1 MTDKERY
8 DTSATPSYPPG
19 VEQASNEAYIQSI
32 ITAMKT
38 AGIVGAS
45 DSITG
50 EQIAPI
56 IAAVR
61 MGTDTGDATATI
73 NDIVNGKTAYA
84 KGEKL
89 TGNIQEAGPDNV
101 NTTFSVNSRGVIS
114 HTFKNTANSRIYLDS
129 NSSVISSH
137 DLPTVTGTTVT
148 PGTVTQNI
156 LTVGKYGVNKNF
168 TVLGSPNLRSEYIK
182 AGITIFNVVGTANTV
197 MNTNYNDGIR
207 TQYVTSSSG
216 RTTIRIVHMSALN
229 FTPKAAYVYLRDVLP
244 AANGSALISAFID
257 ASGRCIQTT
266 KTSSN
271 NTMNVGST
279 CTWYG
284 SDRADGVLAEIKIDQ
299 NIGFGGPYIAAIY
312 G

>member
-1 MTDKERY
+1 MADKERY
-8 DTSATPSYPPG
+8 DTSTTSYPPG

-38 AGIVGAS
+38 AGIVGAN

-61 MGTDTGDATATI
+61 MGVDTGDATATAG
-73 NDIVNGKTAYA
+73 DIVNGKTAY
-84 KGEKL
+84 
-89 TGNIQEAGPDNV
+89 TGDGKITGIMP
-101 NTTFSVNSRGVIS
+101 TL
-114 HTFKNTANSRIYLDS
+114 ANSAITINVSSGGLIGVVTKNNSELRRYLS
-129 NSSVISSH
+129 PNNMITKTQQ
-137 DLPTVTGTTVT
+137 LPTVTGTTIA
-148 PGTVTQNI
+148 PGRSNLTI
-156 LTVGKYGVNKNF
+156 LTNGKYGIGGDMIVK
-168 TVLGSPNLRSEYIK
+168 GDANLLPENIK
-182 AGITIFNVVGTANTV
+182 TGVSIFGVYGTANTV
-197 MNTNYNDGIR
+197 LNTNYNDGI
-207 TQYVTSSSG
+207 TAQYVSSSSG
-216 RTTIRIVHMSALN
+216 RTTIRILHMSTLD

-257 ASGRCIQTT
+257 ASGRCIQTS

-271 NTMNVGST
+271 STINVGST

-284 SDRADGVLAEIKIDQ
+284 SNIANGILADIKIDS
-299 NIGFGGPYIAAIY
+299 NLGFGGPYIAAIY

>member
-1 MTDKERY
+1 MANEERY
-8 DTSATPSYPPG
+8 DTSATSYPPG

-38 AGIVGAS
+38 AGIVGAN

-61 MGTDTGDATATI
+61 MGVDTGDATATAS
-73 NDIVNGKTAYA
+73 DIITGKTAYA
-84 KGEKL
+84 KGNKI
-89 TGNIQEAGPDNV
+89 TGSMTTLDNSGITINV
-101 NTTFSVNSRGVIS
+101 SSDGLIGVTTKNDSKVSRYLSPNSMITKSQQLRTVIGG
-114 HTFKNTANSRIYLDS
+114 I
-129 NSSVISSH
+129 I
-137 DLPTVTGTTVT
+137 T
-148 PGTVTQNI
+148 PGTVNKYI
-156 LTVGKYGVNKNF
+156 LTEGKYGVGDNF
-168 TVLGSPNLRSEYIK
+168 TVLGSPNLLSENIK
-182 AGITIFNVVGTANTV
+182 AGVTIFNVVGTANTTS
-197 MNTNYNDGIR
+197 NINYNDGIT
-207 TQYVTSSSG
+207 TQYITSSSG
-216 RTTIRIVHMSALN
+216 RTTIRILHMSALS
-229 FTPKAAYVYLRDVLP
+229 FAPKAACVYLRDVLP

-271 NTMNVGST
+271 STMNVGST

-284 SDRADGVLAEIKIDQ
+284 SSIANGALADIKIDT

>member
-1 MTDKERY
+1 MADKERY
-8 DTSATPSYPPG
+8 DTSTTSYPPG
-19 VEQASNEAYIQSI
+19 VEQASNEAYIHSI

-38 AGIVGAS
+38 AGIVGAN

-61 MGTDTGDATATI
+61 MGIDTGDATATPG
-73 NDIVNGKTAYA
+73 DIVNGKTAYTGDGKITGIMPTLA
-84 KGEKL
+84 NSAITINVSSGGLIGVVTKNNSQLRRYLSPNNMITKTQQLPTL
-89 TGNIQEAGPDNV
+89 TG
-101 NTTFSVNSRGVIS
+101 
-114 HTFKNTANSRIYLDS
+114 RI
-129 NSSVISSH
+129 
-137 DLPTVTGTTVT
+137 VT
-148 PGTVTQNI
+148 PGRTNLSI
-156 LTVGKYGVNKNF
+156 LTNGKYGIGGDIIVQ
-168 TVLGSPNLRSEYIK
+168 GDANLLPENIK
-182 AGITIFNVVGTANTV
+182 SGVSIFGVYGTANTTL
-197 MNTNYNDGIR
+197 NTNYNDGI
-207 TQYVTSSSG
+207 TAQYVTSSSG
-216 RTTIRIVHMSALN
+216 RTTIRILHMSALN

-284 SDRADGVLAEIKIDQ
+284 SDIANGALADIKIDQ

>member
-1 MTDKERY
+1 MADKERY
-8 DTSATPSYPPG
+8 DTSTTSYPPG

-61 MGTDTGDATATI
+61 MGVDTGDATATPG
-73 NDIVNGKTAYA
+73 DIVNGKTAY
-84 KGEKL
+84 
-89 TGNIQEAGPDNV
+89 TGDGKITGIMP
-101 NTTFSVNSRGVIS
+101 TL
-114 HTFKNTANSRIYLDS
+114 ANSAITINVSSGGLIGVVTKNNSELRRYLS
-129 NSSVISSH
+129 PNNMITKTQQ
-137 DLPTVTGTTVT
+137 LPTVTGTTIA
-148 PGTVTQNI
+148 PGRSNLTI
-156 LTVGKYGVNKNF
+156 LTNGKYGIGGDMIVK
-168 TVLGSPNLRSEYIK
+168 GDANLLPENIK
-182 AGITIFNVVGTANTV
+182 TGVSIFGVYGTANTTL
-197 MNTNYNDGIR
+197 NTNYNDGIR

-284 SDRADGVLAEIKIDQ
+284 SDIANGVLAEIKIDQ

>member
-8 DTSATPSYPPG
+8 DTSATSYPPG

-38 AGIVGAS
+38 AGIVGAN

-56 IAAVR
+56 IAAVK
-61 MGTDTGDATATI
+61 MGVDTGDATATM
-73 NDIVNGKTAYA
+73 NDIVKDKTAYA
-84 KGEKL
+84 NGVKL
-89 TGNIQEAGPDNV
+89 TGNIQEAEPSNV
-101 NTTFSVNSRGVIS
+101 DTTFSVNSRGVIS
-114 HTFKNTANSRIYLDS
+114 HTFSNISNRRIYLDA
-129 NSSVISSH
+129 NSSIISSH

-148 PGTVTQNI
+148 PGTVNQTI
-156 LTVGKYGVNKNF
+156 LTLGKYGVNKNF
-168 TVLGSPNLRSEYIK
+168 TVLGSPNLRPEYIK
-182 AGITIFNVVGTANTV
+182 AGITIFNVVGTANTI
-197 MNTNYNDGIR
+197 MNINYNDGIT
-207 TQYVTSSSG
+207 TQHISSSNG
-216 RTTIRIVHMSALN
+216 RTTARLLHMSSLS

-244 AANGSALISAFID
+244 AANGLALISTFID
-257 ASGRCIQTT
+257 ASGRCIMTY

-271 NTMNVGST
+271 NTMNIGST

-284 SDRADGVLAEIKIDQ
+284 SSMANGALADIKIDQ

>member
-8 DTSATPSYPPG
+8 DTSATSYPPG

-38 AGIVGAS
+38 AGIVGAN

-56 IAAVR
+56 IAAVK
-61 MGTDTGDATATI
+61 MGVDTGDATATPG
-73 NDIVNGKTAYA
+73 DIVNGKTAY
-84 KGEKL
+84 
-89 TGNIQEAGPDNV
+89 TGDGKITGIMP
-101 NTTFSVNSRGVIS
+101 TL
-114 HTFKNTANSRIYLDS
+114 ANSAITINVSSGGLIGVVTKNNSKLRRYLS
-129 NSSVISSH
+129 PNNMITKTQQ
-137 DLPTVTGTTVT
+137 LPTVSGRTIT
-148 PGTVTQNI
+148 PGRSNLTI
-156 LTVGKYGVNKNF
+156 LTDGKYGIDGNMIV
-168 TVLGSPNLRSEYIK
+168 TGDANLLPENIK
-182 AGITIFNVVGTANTV
+182 AGVSIFGVYGSANTTL
-197 MNTNYNDGIR
+197 NTNYNDGII

-216 RTTIRIVHMSALN
+216 RTTIRIAHMSALD

-244 AANGSALISAFID
+244 AANGSALISTFID

-266 KTSSN
+266 KSSSN

-284 SDRADGVLAEIKIDQ
+284 SNAANGVLAEIKIDQ

>member
-1 MTDKERY
+1 MADKERY
-8 DTSATPSYPPG
+8 DTSTTSYPPG

-61 MGTDTGDATATI
+61 MGVDTGDATATPG
-73 NDIVNGKTAYA
+73 DIVNGKTAY
-84 KGEKL
+84 
-89 TGNIQEAGPDNV
+89 TGDGKITGIMP
-101 NTTFSVNSRGVIS
+101 TL
-114 HTFKNTANSRIYLDS
+114 ANSAITINVSSGGLIRVITINNSELRRYL
-129 NSSVISSH
+129 NPNNMITKTQQ
-137 DLPTVTGTTVT
+137 LPTVEGTTIT
-148 PGTVTQNI
+148 PGSVNKTV
-156 LTVGKYGVNKNF
+156 LTLGKYGVGDNF
-168 TVLGSPNLRSEYIK
+168 TVLGSPNLRPENIK
-182 AGITIFNVVGTANTV
+182 AGVTIFNVVGTANTTS
-197 MNTNYNDGIR
+197 NINYNDGI
-207 TQYVTSSSG
+207 TAQYVTSSSG
-216 RTTIRIVHMSALN
+216 RTTIRILHMSTLN

-257 ASGRCIQTT
+257 ASGRCIQTS

-284 SDRADGVLAEIKIDQ
+284 SSMANGALADINIDQ
-299 NIGFGGPYIAAIY
+299 NLGFGGPYIAAIY

>member
-1 MTDKERY
+1 MADKERY
-8 DTSATPSYPPG
+8 DTSTTSYPPG

-61 MGTDTGDATATI
+61 MGIDTSDATATPG
-73 NDIVNGKTAYA
+73 DIVNGKTAY
-84 KGEKL
+84 
-89 TGNIQEAGPDNV
+89 TGDGKITGIMP
-101 NTTFSVNSRGVIS
+101 TL
-114 HTFKNTANSRIYLDS
+114 ANSAITINVSSGGLIGVVTKNNSELRRYLS
-129 NSSVISSH
+129 PNNMITKTQQ
-137 DLPTVTGTTVT
+137 LPTVTGTTIE
-148 PGTVTQNI
+148 PGRSNLTI
-156 LTVGKYGVNKNF
+156 LTNGKYGIGGNMIVK
-168 TVLGSPNLRSEYIK
+168 GDANLLPENIK
-182 AGITIFNVVGTANTV
+182 TGVSIFGVYGTANTTL
-197 MNTNYNDGIR
+197 NTNYNDGIR
-207 TQYVTSSSG
+207 AEYVTSSSG
-216 RTTIRIVHMSALN
+216 RTTIRIVHMSELN
-229 FTPKAAYVYLRDVLP
+229 FIPKAAYVYLRDVLP
-244 AANGSALISAFID
+244 AANGSVLISTFID
-257 ASGRCIQTT
+257 SSGRCIQTS

-284 SDRADGVLAEIKIDQ
+284 SNIANGALADIKIDP
-299 NIGFGGPYIAAIY
+299 NLGFGGPYIAAIY

>member
-1 MTDKERY
+1 MADKERY
-8 DTSATPSYPPG
+8 DTSTTSYPPG

-61 MGTDTGDATATI
+61 MGIDTSDATATAG
-73 NDIVNGKTAYA
+73 DIVNRKTAY
-84 KGEKL
+84 
-89 TGNIQEAGPDNV
+89 TGDGKITGIMP
-101 NTTFSVNSRGVIS
+101 TL
-114 HTFKNTANSRIYLDS
+114 ANSAITINVSSGGLIGVVTKNNSELRRYLS
-129 NSSVISSH
+129 PNSMITKTQQ
-137 DLPTVTGTTVT
+137 LPTVSGTTIT
-148 PGTVTQNI
+148 PGRSNLTI
-156 LTVGKYGVNKNF
+156 LTNGKYGIDGDMIIK
-168 TVLGSPNLRSEYIK
+168 GDANLLPENIK
-182 AGITIFNVVGTANTV
+182 TGVSIFGVYGTANTAL
-197 MNTNYNDGIR
+197 NTNYNDGIT

-216 RTTIRIVHMSALN
+216 RTTIRILHMSSLN

-244 AANGSALISAFID
+244 AANGSVLISAFID

-284 SDRADGVLAEIKIDQ
+284 SNIANGALADIKIDQ

>member
-1 MTDKERY
+1 MANKERY
-8 DTSATPSYPPG
+8 DTATTSYPPG

-61 MGTDTGDATATI
+61 MGVDTGDATATI

-84 KGEKL
+84 NGEKL
-89 TGNIQEAGPDNV
+89 TGNIQEAGPGNV
-101 NTTFSVNSRGVIS
+101 DTIFSVNSGGVIS
-114 HTFKNTANSRIYLDS
+114 HTFKNTANRRIYLDS
-129 NSSVISSH
+129 NSSIISSH
-137 DLPTVTGTTVT
+137 NLPTVTGTTVT
-148 PGTVTQNI
+148 PGTVNQTI
-156 LTVGKYGVNKNF
+156 LTLGKYGVNKNF

-197 MNTNYNDGIR
+197 MNVNYNDGI
-207 TQYVTSSSG
+207 TAQYISSSSN
-216 RTTIRIVHMSALN
+216 TTTVRLLHVSSLS
-229 FTPKAAYVYLRDVLP
+229 FTPKAAYVYLRDSLP
-244 AANGSALISAFID
+244 AANGSVLISTFID
-257 ASGRCIQTT
+257 ASGRCIETY

-284 SDRADGVLAEIKIDQ
+284 SSMANGALADIRIDQ
-299 NIGFGGPYIAAIY
+299 NLGFGGPYIAAIY